1 MKKLILLGVLAA
13 IAAAVYKVLTTE
25 IPIDDA

>member
-13 IAAAVYKVLTTE
+13 IAAVVYKVLTTE